1 MNLPTK
7 ALLLDPLPTQDH
19 TTHAAAPQLNPS
31 LSSTSTSMPEHL
43 TPAYWQAGNRHL
55 VKKILCEFTHEKII
69 TPTLY
74 GQKAGLNHYELR
86 LKDSTYYFSAR
97 HYQLDHL
104 AIDADSIRVS
114 LAGQEQALDAMS
126 LIISLKND
134 LGISET
140 LLPTYLEEITSTLY
154 SKAYKLAHQAIPA
167 ATLAR
172 ADYQSIEAGM
182 TEGHP
187 VFIANNGRI
196 GFDMQ
201 DYRQFA
207 PESAMPMQ
215 LIWLGVRKSKTTF
228 AALENLSHD
237 ALLKE
242 ELGQQFT
249 DFQQRLK
256 TQQHDPQD
264 FYFMP
269 VHPWQW
275 REKIARVFAGDIAR
289 GDLVYLGEGREQ
301 YQVQQSIRT
310 FFNLSSPQKCYVK
323 TALSILNMGF
333 MRGLSPLYMSCT
345 PQINAWVANLVESD
359 PYFTQQGFVILK
371 EIAAI
376 GYHHHYYEQALTQ
389 DSAYKKMLSALWR
402 ESPLPH
408 IAPKQNLMTMAA
420 LLHTD
425 HEDKALIS
433 ALITASGLPAKD
445 WLNRYLNLYLSPLLH
460 AFFAYDLVFMPHGE
474 NLILVLD
481 EYVPVKI
488 LMKDIGEEVAVLNG
502 TSPLPDDV
510 KRLEVSLEEEM
521 KLNYILLDIFDCI
534 FRYLAPLID
543 EQTSV
548 SENQFWELV
557 ADNVRDYQAQHPH
570 LAAKFAQYDLF
581 KDSFVRTCLNR
592 IQLNNNQQMIDL
604 ADREKNLRF
613 AGGIDNPLAAFR
625 QSHAFKRPKLG
636 SAESKTR

>member
-1 MNLPTK
+1 MNLATNT
-7 ALLLDPLPTQDH
+7 LLLKPFAQSELPNIE
-19 TTHAAAPQLNPS
+19 ALPS
-31 LSSTSTSMPEHL
+31 YAHVPAHL
-43 TPAYWQAGNRHL
+43 TPQHWQAANRHL

-69 TPTLY
+69 TPQIY
-74 GQKAGLNHYELR
+74 RQAAGINHYELR
-86 LKDSTYYFSAR
+86 LKDCTYYFSAR

-104 AIDADSIRVS
+104 DIATDSIRVTS
-114 LAGQEQALDAMS
+114 AGTERPLDAMR
-126 LIISLKND
+126 LIISLKNV

-167 ATLAR
+167 ATLAK
-172 ADYQSIEAGM
+172 ADYQTIEAGM

-201 DYRQFA
+201 DYYQFA
-207 PESAMPMQ
+207 PESACALQ
-215 LIWLGVRKSKTTF
+215 LVWIAVRKDKTTF
-228 AALENLSHD
+228 SALEGLDHD
-237 ALLKE
+237 SLLKQ
-242 ELGQQFT
+242 ELGEQFT
-249 DFQQRLK
+249 EFQQHLSALG
-256 TQQHDPQD
+256 QAADS

-275 REKIARVFAGDIAR
+275 REKIARTFAGEIAR
-289 GDLVYLGEGREQ
+289 GDIIYLGESQ
-301 YQVQQSIRT
+301 DCYQVQQSIRT
-310 FFNLSSPQKCYVK
+310 FFNLSAPQKCYVK

-345 PQINAWVANLVESD
+345 PQINAWVANLIESD
-359 PYFTQQGFVILK
+359 SYFAEQGFVILK

-376 GYHHHYYEQALTQ
+376 GYHHRYYEEALTQ

-408 IAPKQNLMTMAA
+408 IEPQQTLMTMAA
-420 LLHTD
+420 LLHID
-425 HEDKALIS
+425 HQEQ
-433 ALITASGLPAKD
+433 ALITALIEHSGLSAKE
-445 WLNRYLNLYLSPLLH
+445 WVKRYLKLYLSPLLH

-481 EYVPVKI
+481 AGIPVKI

-502 TSPLPDDV
+502 SEPLPKEV
-510 KRLEVSLEEEM
+510 QRLAVELEEEM

-534 FRYLAPLID
+534 FRYLAPILD
-543 EQTSV
+543 KQTAV
-548 SENQFWELV
+548 SEALFWELV

-570 LAAKFAQYDLF
+570 LADKFAQYDLF

-613 AGGIDNPLAAFR
+613 AGGLDNPLAAFR
-625 QSHAFKRPKLG
+625 QSHAFG
-636 SAESKTR
+636 SANMKLKP

>member
-1 MNLPTK
+1 MNLATN
-7 ALLLDPLPTQDH
+7 ALLLKPFAQTKLPNIE
-19 TTHAAAPQLNPS
+19 ALPSNPHVP
-31 LSSTSTSMPEHL
+31 THL
-43 TPAYWQAGNRHL
+43 TPQHWQAANRHL

-69 TPTLY
+69 TPQIY
-74 GQKAGLNHYELR
+74 AQGAKINHYELR
-86 LKDSTYYFSAR
+86 LNDSTYYFSAR

-104 AIDADSIRVS
+104 EIAADSIRVTS
-114 LAGQEQALDAMS
+114 AGTERPLDAMR
-126 LIISLKND
+126 LIISLKNV

-167 ATLAR
+167 AKLAN
-172 ADYQSIEAGM
+172 ADYQTIEAGM

-201 DYRQFA
+201 DYYQFA
-207 PESAMPMQ
+207 PESATA
-215 LIWLGVRKSKTTF
+215 LKLLWIAVSKDKTTF
-228 AALENLSHD
+228 CALEGLDHD
-237 ALLKE
+237 TLLKQ
-242 ELGQQFT
+242 ELGEQFSE
-249 DFQQRLK
+249 FQQQLIAQGQ
-256 TQQHDPQD
+256 TSDA

-275 REKIARVFAGDIAR
+275 REKIARTFAGEIAR
-289 GDLVYLGEGREQ
+289 GDIIYLGESQ
-301 YQVQQSIRT
+301 DCYQVQQSIRT
-310 FFNLSSPQKCYVK
+310 FFNLSAPQKCYVK

-345 PQINAWVANLVESD
+345 PQINAWVANLIESD
-359 PYFTQQGFVILK
+359 DYFAEQGFVILK

-376 GYHHHYYEQALTQ
+376 GYHHRYYEEALTQ

-408 IAPKQNLMTMAA
+408 IEPQQTLMTMAA
-420 LLHTD
+420 LLHID
-425 HEDKALIS
+425 HQEQ
-433 ALITASGLPAKD
+433 ALITALIEHSGLSAKE
-445 WLNRYLNLYLSPLLH
+445 WVTRYLKLYLSPLLH

-481 EYVPVKI
+481 AGIPVKI

-502 TSPLPDDV
+502 SEPLPQEV
-510 KRLEVSLEEEM
+510 QRLAVALEEEM

-534 FRYLAPLID
+534 FRYLAPILD
-543 EQTSV
+543 KQTEV
-548 SENQFWELV
+548 SEALFWELV

-570 LAAKFAQYDLF
+570 LADKFAQYDLF

-625 QSHAFKRPKLG
+625 QSHAFNPLNQKVK
-636 SAESKTR
+636 SKP

>member
-1 MNLPTK
+1 MNLATNR
-7 ALLLDPLPTQDH
+7 ALLKPFTQAEFPTLE
-19 TTHAAAPQLNPS
+19 AAAHPHIPAHL
-31 LSSTSTSMPEHL
+31 MPE
-43 TPAYWQAGNRHL
+43 YWQAANRHL

-69 TPTLY
+69 TPQIY
-74 GQKAGLNHYELR
+74 RQAAGINHYELR
-86 LKDSTYYFSAR
+86 LKDCTYYFSAR

-104 AIDADSIRVS
+104 EIETGSIRVS
-114 LAGQEQALDAMS
+114 SAGQDKPLDAMS
-126 LIISLKND
+126 LIIQLKD
-134 LGISET
+134 ALGMSET

-167 ATLAR
+167 ATLAK
-172 ADYQSIEAGM
+172 ADYQTIEAGM

-201 DYRQFA
+201 DYYQFA
-207 PESAMPMQ
+207 PESASALQ
-215 LIWLGVRKSKTTF
+215 LVWIAVRKDKTTF
-228 AALENLSHD
+228 SALEGLDHD
-237 ALLKE
+237 SLLKQ
-242 ELGQQFT
+242 ELGEQFT
-249 DFQQRLK
+249 EFQQHLSALG
-256 TQQHDPQD
+256 QAADS

-275 REKIARVFAGDIAR
+275 REKIARTFAGEIAR
-289 GDLVYLGEGREQ
+289 GDIIYLSESQ
-301 YQVQQSIRT
+301 DCYQVQQSIRT
-310 FFNLSSPQKCYVK
+310 FFNLSAPQKCYVK

-345 PQINAWVANLVESD
+345 PQINAWVADLIESD
-359 PYFTQQGFVILK
+359 SYFAEQGFVILK

-376 GYHHHYYEQALTQ
+376 GYHHRYYEEALTQ

-408 IAPKQNLMTMAA
+408 IEPQQTLMTMAA
-420 LLHTD
+420 LLHVD
-425 HEDKALIS
+425 HQEQALLAALIKH
-433 ALITASGLPAKD
+433 SGLSAKE
-445 WLNRYLNLYLSPLLH
+445 WVKRYLNLYLSPLLH

-481 EYVPVKI
+481 AGIPVKI

-502 TSPLPDDV
+502 SEPLPQEV
-510 KRLEVSLEEEM
+510 QRLAVELEEEM

-534 FRYLAPLID
+534 FRYLAPILD
-543 EQTSV
+543 KHTEV
-548 SENQFWELV
+548 SEALFWALV
-557 ADNVRDYQAQHPH
+557 ADNVRDYQAQHPQ
-570 LAAKFAQYDLF
+570 LADKFAQYDLF

-625 QSHAFKRPKLG
+625 QSHTFVNQKLKPK
-636 SAESKTR
+636 S

>member
-1 MNLPTK
+1 MNLATN
-7 ALLLDPLPTQDH
+7 ALLLKRCAQTELPNIE
-19 TTHAAAPQLNPS
+19 ALPS
-31 LSSTSTSMPEHL
+31 YAHVPAHL
-43 TPAYWQAGNRHL
+43 TPQHWQAANRHL
-55 VKKILCEFTHEKII
+55 VKKILCEFTHEKLISPQI
-69 TPTLY
+69 Y
-74 GQKAGLNHYELR
+74 AQGAKVNHYELR
-86 LKDSTYYFSAR
+86 LNDCTYYFSAR

-104 AIDADSIRVS
+104 DIATDSIRVTS
-114 LAGQEQALDAMS
+114 AGTESPLDAMR
-126 LIISLKND
+126 LIISLKNV

-167 ATLAR
+167 AKLAN
-172 ADYQSIEAGM
+172 ADYQTIEAGM

-201 DYRQFA
+201 DYYQFA
-207 PESAMPMQ
+207 PESASALQ
-215 LIWLGVRKSKTTF
+215 LVWIAVRKDKTTF
-228 AALENLSHD
+228 SSLEGLDHD
-237 ALLKE
+237 SLLKQ
-242 ELGQQFT
+242 ELGEQFT
-249 DFQQRLK
+249 EFQQHLSALR
-256 TQQHDPQD
+256 QAADS

-275 REKIARVFAGDIAR
+275 REKIARTFAGEIAR
-289 GDLVYLGEGREQ
+289 GDIIYLGESQ
-301 YQVQQSIRT
+301 DCYQVQQSIRT
-310 FFNLSSPQKCYVK
+310 FFNLSAPQKCYVK

-345 PQINAWVANLVESD
+345 PQINAWVAKLIESD
-359 PYFTQQGFVILK
+359 SYFAEQGFVILK

-376 GYHHHYYEQALTQ
+376 GYHHRYYEEALTQ

-408 IAPKQNLMTMAA
+408 IEPQQTLMTMAA
-420 LLHTD
+420 LLHID
-425 HEDKALIS
+425 HQEQALIA
-433 ALITASGLPAKD
+433 ALIEHSGLSAKE
-445 WLNRYLNLYLSPLLH
+445 WVTRYLKLYLSPLLH

-481 EYVPVKI
+481 AGIPVKI

-502 TSPLPDDV
+502 SEPLPKEV
-510 KRLEVSLEEEM
+510 QRLAVALEEDM

-534 FRYLAPLID
+534 FRYLAPILD
-543 EQTSV
+543 KQTAV
-548 SENQFWELV
+548 SEALFWELV
-557 ADNVRDYQAQHPH
+557 ADNVRDYQAQHPQ
-570 LAAKFAQYDLF
+570 LADKFAQYDLF

-625 QSHAFKRPKLG
+625 QSHAFGNQKFKPKP
-636 SAESKTR
+636 

>member
-1 MNLPTK
+1 MNLATN
-7 ALLLDPLPTQDH
+7 ALLLKRCAQTELPNIE
-19 TTHAAAPQLNPS
+19 ALPS
-31 LSSTSTSMPEHL
+31 YAHVPAHL
-43 TPAYWQAGNRHL
+43 TPQHWQAANRHL
-55 VKKILCEFTHEKII
+55 VKKILCEFTHEKLISPQI
-69 TPTLY
+69 Y
-74 GQKAGLNHYELR
+74 AQGAKVNHYELR
-86 LKDSTYYFSAR
+86 LNDCTYYFSAR

-104 AIDADSIRVS
+104 DIATDSIRVTS
-114 LAGQEQALDAMS
+114 AGTESPLDAMR
-126 LIISLKND
+126 LIISLKNV

-167 ATLAR
+167 AKLAN
-172 ADYQSIEAGM
+172 ADYQTIEAGM

-201 DYRQFA
+201 DYYQFA
-207 PESAMPMQ
+207 PESASALQ
-215 LIWLGVRKSKTTF
+215 LVWIAVRKDKTTF
-228 AALENLSHD
+228 SSLEGLDHD
-237 ALLKE
+237 TLLKQ
-242 ELGQQFT
+242 ELGEQFT
-249 DFQQRLK
+249 EFQQHLSALG
-256 TQQHDPQD
+256 QAANS

-275 REKIARVFAGDIAR
+275 REKIARTFAGEIAR
-289 GDLVYLGEGREQ
+289 GDIIYLGQ
-301 YQVQQSIRT
+301 SQDCYQVQQSIRT
-310 FFNLSSPQKCYVK
+310 FFNLSAPQKCYVK

-345 PQINAWVANLVESD
+345 PQINAWVANLIESD
-359 PYFTQQGFVILK
+359 SYFAEQGFVILK

-376 GYHHHYYEQALTQ
+376 GYHHRYYEEALTQ

-408 IAPKQNLMTMAA
+408 IEPQQTLMTMAA
-420 LLHTD
+420 LLHVD
-425 HEDKALIS
+425 HQEQALLAALI
-433 ALITASGLPAKD
+433 AHSGLSAKE
-445 WLNRYLNLYLSPLLH
+445 WVKRYLNLYLSPLLH

-481 EYVPVKI
+481 AGIPVKI

-502 TSPLPDDV
+502 SEPLPQEV
-510 KRLEVSLEEEM
+510 QRLAVELEEEM

-534 FRYLAPLID
+534 FRYLAPILD
-543 EQTSV
+543 KQTEV
-548 SENQFWELV
+548 SEALFWELV

-570 LAAKFAQYDLF
+570 LADKFAQYDLF

-613 AGGIDNPLAAFR
+613 AGGLNNPLAAFR
-625 QSHAFKRPKLG
+625 QSHAFG
-636 SAESKTR
+636 SANKKLKP

>member
-1 MNLPTK
+1 MNLATNT
-7 ALLLDPLPTQDH
+7 LLLKPFAQSELPNIE
-19 TTHAAAPQLNPS
+19 ALPS
-31 LSSTSTSMPEHL
+31 YAHVPVHL
-43 TPAYWQAGNRHL
+43 TPQHWQAANRHL
-55 VKKILCEFTHEKII
+55 VKKILCEFTHEKLI
-69 TPTLY
+69 TPQIY
-74 GQKAGLNHYELR
+74 AQGAKVNHYELR
-86 LKDSTYYFSAR
+86 LNDCTYYFSAR

-104 AIDADSIRVS
+104 DIATDSIRVTS
-114 LAGQEQALDAMS
+114 AGTERPLDAMR
-126 LIISLKND
+126 LIISLKNV

-167 ATLAR
+167 ATLAK
-172 ADYQSIEAGM
+172 ADYQTIEAGM

-201 DYRQFA
+201 DYYQFA
-207 PESAMPMQ
+207 PESASALQ
-215 LIWLGVRKSKTTF
+215 LVWIAVRKDKTTF
-228 AALENLSHD
+228 SSLEGLDHD
-237 ALLKE
+237 TLLKQ
-242 ELGQQFT
+242 ELGEQFT
-249 DFQQRLK
+249 EFQQHLSALG
-256 TQQHDPQD
+256 QAANS

-275 REKIARVFAGDIAR
+275 REKIARTFAGEIAR
-289 GDLVYLGEGREQ
+289 GDIIYLGQ
-301 YQVQQSIRT
+301 SQDCYQVQQSIRT
-310 FFNLSSPQKCYVK
+310 FFNLSAPQKCYVK

-345 PQINAWVANLVESD
+345 PQINAWVANLIESD
-359 PYFTQQGFVILK
+359 SYFAEQGFVILK

-376 GYHHHYYEQALTQ
+376 GYHHRYYEEALTQ

-408 IAPKQNLMTMAA
+408 IEPQQTLMTMAA
-420 LLHTD
+420 LLHID
-425 HEDKALIS
+425 HQEQ
-433 ALITASGLPAKD
+433 ALITTLIEHSGLSAKE
-445 WLNRYLNLYLSPLLH
+445 WVKRYLKLYLSPLLH

-481 EYVPVKI
+481 AGIPVKI

-502 TSPLPDDV
+502 SEPLPKEV
-510 KRLEVSLEEEM
+510 QRLAVELEEDM

-534 FRYLAPLID
+534 FRYLAPILD
-543 EQTSV
+543 KQTAV
-548 SENQFWELV
+548 SEALFWELV

-570 LAAKFAQYDLF
+570 LADKFAQYDLF

-613 AGGIDNPLAAFR
+613 AGGLDNPLAAFR
-625 QSHAFKRPKLG
+625 QSHAFG
-636 SAESKTR
+636 SANKKLKP

>member
-1 MNLPTK
+1 MNLATNRVLLKPFTQAEFPT
-7 ALLLDPLPTQDH
+7 LE
-19 TTHAAAPQLNPS
+19 AAAHTHVPS
-31 LSSTSTSMPEHL
+31 HLMPE
-43 TPAYWQAGNRHL
+43 YWLAANRHL

-69 TPTLY
+69 TPQIY
-74 GQKAGLNHYELR
+74 RQAAGINHYELR
-86 LKDSTYYFSAR
+86 LKDCTYYFSAR

-104 AIDADSIRVS
+104 EIETGSIRVS
-114 LAGQEQALDAMS
+114 SAGQDKPLDAMS
-126 LIISLKND
+126 LIIKLKD
-134 LGISET
+134 ALGISET

-167 ATLAR
+167 ATLAK
-172 ADYQSIEAGM
+172 ADYQTIEAGM

-201 DYRQFA
+201 DYDQFA
-207 PESAMPMQ
+207 PESASALQ
-215 LIWLGVRKSKTTF
+215 LVWIAVRKDKTTF
-228 AALENLSHD
+228 SALEGLDHD
-237 ALLKE
+237 SLLKQ
-242 ELGQQFT
+242 ELGEQFT
-249 DFQQRLK
+249 AFQQHLSAK
-256 TQQHDPQD
+256 GQAADG

-275 REKIARVFAGDIAR
+275 REKIARTFAGEIAR
-289 GDLVYLGEGREQ
+289 SNIIYLGESQ
-301 YQVQQSIRT
+301 DCYQVQQSIRT
-310 FFNLSSPQKCYVK
+310 FFNLTAPQKCYVK

-345 PQINAWVANLVESD
+345 PQINAWVANLIESD
-359 PYFTQQGFVILK
+359 SYFAEQGFVILK

-376 GYHHHYYEQALTQ
+376 GYHHRYYEEALTQ

-408 IAPKQNLMTMAA
+408 IEPQQTLMTMAA
-420 LLHTD
+420 LLHVD
-425 HEDKALIS
+425 HQEQALLAALI
-433 ALITASGLPAKD
+433 AHSGLSAKE
-445 WLNRYLNLYLSPLLH
+445 WVKRYLNLYLSPLLH

-481 EYVPVKI
+481 AGIPVKI

-502 TSPLPDDV
+502 SEPLPQEV
-510 KRLEVSLEEEM
+510 QRLAVELEEEM

-534 FRYLAPLID
+534 FRYLAPILD
-543 EQTSV
+543 KQTEV
-548 SENQFWELV
+548 SEALFWELV
-557 ADNVRDYQAQHPH
+557 ADNVRDYQAQHPQ
-570 LAAKFAQYDLF
+570 LADKFAQYDLF

-613 AGGIDNPLAAFR
+613 AGEIVNPLTAFR
-625 QSHAFKRPKLG
+625 QSHAFGNQKLKPKP
-636 SAESKTR
+636 

>member
-1 MNLPTK
+1 MNLATNR
-7 ALLLDPLPTQDH
+7 ALLKPFTQIEFPTLE
-19 TTHAAAPQLNPS
+19 AAAHTHVPAHLI
-31 LSSTSTSMPEHL
+31 PE
-43 TPAYWQAGNRHL
+43 YWQAANRHL

-69 TPTLY
+69 TPQIY
-74 GQKAGLNHYELR
+74 RQAAGINHYELR
-86 LKDSTYYFSAR
+86 LKDCTYYFSAR

-104 AIDADSIRVS
+104 EIETGSIRVS
-114 LAGQEQALDAMS
+114 SAGQDKPLDAMS
-126 LIISLKND
+126 LIIKLKD
-134 LGISET
+134 ALGISET

-167 ATLAR
+167 ATLAK
-172 ADYQSIEAGM
+172 ADYQTIEAGM

-201 DYRQFA
+201 DYDQFA
-207 PESAMPMQ
+207 PESASALQ
-215 LIWLGVRKSKTTF
+215 LVWIAVRKDKTTF
-228 AALENLSHD
+228 SALKGLDHD
-237 ALLKE
+237 SLLKQ
-242 ELGQQFT
+242 ELGEQFT
-249 DFQQRLK
+249 EY
-256 TQQHDPQD
+256 QQHLSAKGQAADG

-275 REKIARVFAGDIAR
+275 REKITRTFAGEIAR
-289 GDLVYLGEGREQ
+289 GDIIYLGESQ
-301 YQVQQSIRT
+301 DCYQVQQSIRT
-310 FFNLSSPQKCYVK
+310 FFNLTAPQKCYVK

-345 PQINAWVANLVESD
+345 PQINAWVANLIESD
-359 PYFTQQGFVILK
+359 SYFAEQGFVILK

-376 GYHHHYYEQALTQ
+376 GYHHRYYEEALTQ

-408 IAPKQNLMTMAA
+408 IEPQQTLMTMAA
-420 LLHTD
+420 LLHVD
-425 HEDKALIS
+425 HQEQALLAALI
-433 ALITASGLPAKD
+433 AHSGLSAKE
-445 WLNRYLNLYLSPLLH
+445 WVKRYLNLYLSPLLH

-481 EYVPVKI
+481 AGIPVKI

-502 TSPLPDDV
+502 SEPLPQEV
-510 KRLEVSLEEEM
+510 QRLAVELEEEM

-534 FRYLAPLID
+534 FRYLAPILD
-543 EQTSV
+543 KQTEV
-548 SENQFWELV
+548 SETLFWELV
-557 ADNVRDYQAQHPH
+557 ADNVRDYQAQHPQ
-570 LAAKFAQYDLF
+570 LADKFAQYDLF

-625 QSHAFKRPKLG
+625 QSHAFGNQKLKPKP
-636 SAESKTR
+636 

>member
-1 MNLPTK
+1 MNLATNR
-7 ALLLDPLPTQDH
+7 ALLKPFTQTEFPTLE
-19 TTHAAAPQLNPS
+19 AAAHTHVPAHLI
-31 LSSTSTSMPEHL
+31 PE
-43 TPAYWQAGNRHL
+43 YWQAANRHL

-69 TPTLY
+69 TPQIY
-74 GQKAGLNHYELR
+74 RQAAGINHYELR
-86 LKDSTYYFSAR
+86 LKDCTYYFSAR

-104 AIDADSIRVS
+104 EIETGSIRVS
-114 LAGQEQALDAMS
+114 SAGQDKPLDAMS
-126 LIISLKND
+126 LIIKLKD
-134 LGISET
+134 ALGISET

-167 ATLAR
+167 AALAK
-172 ADYQSIEAGM
+172 ADYQTIEAGM

-201 DYRQFA
+201 DYDQFA
-207 PESAMPMQ
+207 PESASALQ
-215 LIWLGVRKSKTTF
+215 LVWIAVRKDKTTF
-228 AALENLSHD
+228 SALEGLDHD
-237 ALLKE
+237 SLLKQ
-242 ELGQQFT
+242 ELGEQFT
-249 DFQQRLK
+249 AFQQHLSAK
-256 TQQHDPQD
+256 GQAADG

-275 REKIARVFAGDIAR
+275 REKIARTFAGEIAR
-289 GDLVYLGEGREQ
+289 GDIIYLGESQ
-301 YQVQQSIRT
+301 DCYQVQQSIRT
-310 FFNLSSPQKCYVK
+310 FFNLTAPQKCYVK

-345 PQINAWVANLVESD
+345 PQINAWVANLIESD
-359 PYFTQQGFVILK
+359 SYFAEQGFVILK

-376 GYHHHYYEQALTQ
+376 GYHHRYYEEALTQ

-408 IAPKQNLMTMAA
+408 IEPQQTLMTMAA
-420 LLHTD
+420 LLHVD
-425 HEDKALIS
+425 HQEQALLAALI
-433 ALITASGLPAKD
+433 AHSGLSAKE
-445 WLNRYLNLYLSPLLH
+445 WVKRYLNLYLSPLLH

-481 EYVPVKI
+481 AGIPVKI

-502 TSPLPDDV
+502 SEPLPQEV
-510 KRLEVSLEEEM
+510 QRLAVELEEEM

-534 FRYLAPLID
+534 FRYLAPILD
-543 EQTSV
+543 KQTEV
-548 SENQFWELV
+548 SEALFWELV
-557 ADNVRDYQAQHPH
+557 ADNVRDYQAQHPQ
-570 LAAKFAQYDLF
+570 LADKFAQYDLF

-625 QSHAFKRPKLG
+625 QSHAFGNQKLKPKP
-636 SAESKTR
+636 

>member
-1 MNLPTK
+1 MNLATNR
-7 ALLLDPLPTQDH
+7 ALLKPFTQAEFPTLE
-19 TTHAAAPQLNPS
+19 AAARPHVPAHL
-31 LSSTSTSMPEHL
+31 MPE
-43 TPAYWQAGNRHL
+43 YWQAANRHL
-55 VKKILCEFTHEKII
+55 VKKILCEFAHEKII
-69 TPTLY
+69 TPQIY
-74 GQKAGLNHYELR
+74 RQAAGINHYELR
-86 LKDSTYYFSAR
+86 LKDCTYYFSAR

-104 AIDADSIRVS
+104 EIETGSIRVS
-114 LAGQEQALDAMS
+114 SAGQDKPLDAMS
-126 LIISLKND
+126 LIIKLKD
-134 LGISET
+134 ALGMSET

-167 ATLAR
+167 ATLAK
-172 ADYQSIEAGM
+172 ADYQTIEAGM

-201 DYRQFA
+201 DYYQFA
-207 PESAMPMQ
+207 PESASALQ
-215 LIWLGVRKSKTTF
+215 LVWIAVRKDKTTF
-228 AALENLSHD
+228 SSLEGLDHD
-237 ALLKE
+237 SLLKQ
-242 ELGQQFT
+242 ELGEQFT
-249 DFQQRLK
+249 EFQQHLSALG
-256 TQQHDPQD
+256 QAADS

-275 REKIARVFAGDIAR
+275 REKIARTFAGEIAR
-289 GDLVYLGEGREQ
+289 GDIIYLGESQ
-301 YQVQQSIRT
+301 DCYQVQQSIRT
-310 FFNLSSPQKCYVK
+310 FFNLSAPQKCYVK

-345 PQINAWVANLVESD
+345 PQINAWVADLIESD
-359 PYFTQQGFVILK
+359 SYFAEQGFVILK

-376 GYHHHYYEQALTQ
+376 GYHHRYYEEALTQ

-408 IAPKQNLMTMAA
+408 IEPQQTLMTMAA
-420 LLHTD
+420 LLHVD
-425 HEDKALIS
+425 HQEQALLAALI
-433 ALITASGLPAKD
+433 AHSGLSAKE
-445 WLNRYLNLYLSPLLH
+445 WVKRYLNLYLSPLLH

-481 EYVPVKI
+481 AGIPVKI

-502 TSPLPDDV
+502 SEPLPQEV
-510 KRLEVSLEEEM
+510 QRLAVELEEEM

-534 FRYLAPLID
+534 FRYLAPILD
-543 EQTSV
+543 KQTEV
-548 SENQFWELV
+548 SEAQFWELV
-557 ADNVRDYQAQHPH
+557 ADNVRDYQAQHPQ
-570 LAAKFAQYDLF
+570 LADKFAQYDLF
-581 KDSFVRTCLNR
+581 KGSFVRTCLNR

-625 QSHAFKRPKLG
+625 QSHAFGNQKLKPK
-636 SAESKTR
+636 S

>member
-1 MNLPTK
+1 MNLATNR
-7 ALLLDPLPTQDH
+7 ALLKPFTQAEFPTLE
-19 TTHAAAPQLNPS
+19 AAAHPHIPAHL
-31 LSSTSTSMPEHL
+31 MPE
-43 TPAYWQAGNRHL
+43 YWQAANRHL

-69 TPTLY
+69 TPQIY
-74 GQKAGLNHYELR
+74 RQAAGINHYELR
-86 LKDSTYYFSAR
+86 LKNCTYYFSAR

-104 AIDADSIRVS
+104 EIEAGSIRVS
-114 LAGQEQALDAMS
+114 SAGQDKPLDAMS
-126 LIISLKND
+126 LIIQLKD
-134 LGISET
+134 ALGMSET

-167 ATLAR
+167 ATLAK
-172 ADYQSIEAGM
+172 ADYQTIEAGM

-201 DYRQFA
+201 DYYQFA
-207 PESAMPMQ
+207 PESASVLQ
-215 LIWLGVRKSKTTF
+215 LVWIAVRKDKTTF
-228 AALENLSHD
+228 SSLEGLDHD
-237 ALLKE
+237 SLLKQ
-242 ELGQQFT
+242 ELGEQFT
-249 DFQQRLK
+249 EFQQHLSALG
-256 TQQHDPQD
+256 QAADS

-275 REKIARVFAGDIAR
+275 REKIARTFAGEIAR
-289 GDLVYLGEGREQ
+289 GDIIYLGESQ
-301 YQVQQSIRT
+301 DCYQVQQSIRT
-310 FFNLSSPQKCYVK
+310 FLNLSAPQKCYVK

-345 PQINAWVANLVESD
+345 PQINAWVADLIESD
-359 PYFTQQGFVILK
+359 SYFAEQGFVILK

-376 GYHHHYYEQALTQ
+376 GYHHRYYEEALTQ

-408 IAPKQNLMTMAA
+408 IEPQQTLMTMAA
-420 LLHTD
+420 LLHVD
-425 HEDKALIS
+425 HQEQALLA
-433 ALITASGLPAKD
+433 ALITHSGLSAKE
-445 WLNRYLNLYLSPLLH
+445 WVKRYLNLYLSPLLH

-481 EYVPVKI
+481 AGVPVKI

-502 TSPLPDDV
+502 SEPLPQEV
-510 KRLEVSLEEEM
+510 QRLAVELEEEM

-534 FRYLAPLID
+534 FRYLAPILD
-543 EQTSV
+543 KQTEV
-548 SENQFWELV
+548 SEAQFWALV

-570 LAAKFAQYDLF
+570 LADKFARYDLF

-613 AGGIDNPLAAFR
+613 AGEIVNPLAAFR
-625 QSHAFKRPKLG
+625 QSHAFGSVNQKLKPKP
-636 SAESKTR
+636 

>member
-1 MNLPTK
+1 MNLATN
-7 ALLLDPLPTQDH
+7 ALLLKRCAQTELPNIE
-19 TTHAAAPQLNPS
+19 ALPS
-31 LSSTSTSMPEHL
+31 YAHVPAHL
-43 TPAYWQAGNRHL
+43 TPQHWQAANRHL

-69 TPTLY
+69 SPQIY
-74 GQKAGLNHYELR
+74 AQGAKVNHYELR
-86 LKDSTYYFSAR
+86 LNDCTYYFSAR

-104 AIDADSIRVS
+104 DIATDSIRVTS
-114 LAGQEQALDAMS
+114 AGTERPLDAMR
-126 LIISLKND
+126 LIISLKNV

-167 ATLAR
+167 ATLAK
-172 ADYQSIEAGM
+172 ADYQTIEAGM

-201 DYRQFA
+201 DYYQFA
-207 PESAMPMQ
+207 PESASALQ
-215 LIWLGVRKSKTTF
+215 LVWIAVRKDKTTF
-228 AALENLSHD
+228 SSLEGLDHD
-237 ALLKE
+237 TLLKQ
-242 ELGQQFT
+242 ELGEQFT
-249 DFQQRLK
+249 EFQQHLSALG
-256 TQQHDPQD
+256 QAANS

-275 REKIARVFAGDIAR
+275 REKIARTFAGEIAR
-289 GDLVYLGEGREQ
+289 GDIIYLGQ
-301 YQVQQSIRT
+301 SQDCYQVQQSIRT
-310 FFNLSSPQKCYVK
+310 FFNLSAPQKCYVK

-345 PQINAWVANLVESD
+345 PQINAWVANLIESD
-359 PYFTQQGFVILK
+359 SYFAEQGFVILK

-376 GYHHHYYEQALTQ
+376 GYHHRYYEEALTQ

-408 IAPKQNLMTMAA
+408 IEPQQTLMTMAA
-420 LLHTD
+420 LLHID
-425 HEDKALIS
+425 HQEQ
-433 ALITASGLPAKD
+433 ALITALIEHSGLSAKE
-445 WLNRYLNLYLSPLLH
+445 WVKRYLKLYLSPLLH

-481 EYVPVKI
+481 AGIPVKI

-502 TSPLPDDV
+502 SEPLPKEV
-510 KRLEVSLEEEM
+510 QRLAVELEEDM

-534 FRYLAPLID
+534 FRYLAPILD
-543 EQTSV
+543 KQTAV
-548 SENQFWELV
+548 SEALFWELV
-557 ADNVRDYQAQHPH
+557 ADNVRDYQAQHPQ
-570 LAAKFAQYDLF
+570 LADKFAQYDLF

-613 AGGIDNPLAAFR
+613 AGGLDNPLAAFR
-625 QSHAFKRPKLG
+625 QSHAIG
-636 SAESKTR
+636 SANKKLKP

>member
-1 MNLPTK
+1 MNLATNR
-7 ALLLDPLPTQDH
+7 ALLKPFTQAEFPTLE
-19 TTHAAAPQLNPS
+19 AAAHTHVPA
-31 LSSTSTSMPEHL
+31 HL
-43 TPAYWQAGNRHL
+43 ILEYWQAANRHL

-69 TPTLY
+69 TPQIY
-74 GQKAGLNHYELR
+74 RQAAGINHYELR
-86 LKDSTYYFSAR
+86 LKDCTYYFSAR

-104 AIDADSIRVS
+104 EIETGSIRVS
-114 LAGQEQALDAMS
+114 SAGQDKPLDAMS
-126 LIISLKND
+126 LIIKLKD
-134 LGISET
+134 ALGMSET

-167 ATLAR
+167 ATLAK
-172 ADYQSIEAGM
+172 ADYQTIEAGM

-201 DYRQFA
+201 DYYQFA
-207 PESAMPMQ
+207 PESASALQ
-215 LIWLGVRKSKTTF
+215 LVWIAVRKDKTTF
-228 AALENLSHD
+228 SALEGLDHD
-237 ALLKE
+237 SLLKH
-242 ELGQQFT
+242 ELGEQFSA
-249 DFQQRLK
+249 FQQHLSALG
-256 TQQHDPQD
+256 QAADS

-275 REKIARVFAGDIAR
+275 REKIARIFAGEIAR
-289 GDLVYLGEGREQ
+289 GDIIYLGESQ
-301 YQVQQSIRT
+301 DCYQVQQSIRT
-310 FFNLSSPQKCYVK
+310 FFNLTAPQKCYVK

-345 PQINAWVANLVESD
+345 PQINAWVADLIESD
-359 PYFTQQGFVILK
+359 SYFAEQGFVILK

-376 GYHHHYYEQALTQ
+376 GYHHRYYEEALTQ

-408 IAPKQNLMTMAA
+408 IEPQQTLMTMAA
-420 LLHTD
+420 LLHVD
-425 HEDKALIS
+425 HQEQALLA
-433 ALITASGLPAKD
+433 ALITHSGLSAKE
-445 WLNRYLNLYLSPLLH
+445 WVKRYLNLYLSPLLH

-481 EYVPVKI
+481 AGIPVKI

-502 TSPLPDDV
+502 SEPLPQEV
-510 KRLEVSLEEEM
+510 QRLAVELEEEM

-534 FRYLAPLID
+534 FRYLAPILD
-543 EQTSV
+543 KHTEV
-548 SENQFWELV
+548 SEALFWELV
-557 ADNVRDYQAQHPH
+557 ADNVRDYQAQHPQ
-570 LAAKFAQYDLF
+570 LADKFAQYDLF

-613 AGGIDNPLAAFR
+613 AGGIENPLAAFR
-625 QSHAFKRPKLG
+625 QSHAFG
-636 SAESKTR
+636 

>member
-1 MNLPTK
+1 MNLATNR
-7 ALLLDPLPTQDH
+7 ALLKPFTQAEFPTLE
-19 TTHAAAPQLNPS
+19 AAAHPHVPAHL
-31 LSSTSTSMPEHL
+31 MPE
-43 TPAYWQAGNRHL
+43 YWQAANRHL

-69 TPTLY
+69 TPQIY
-74 GQKAGLNHYELR
+74 RQAAGINHYELR
-86 LKDSTYYFSAR
+86 LKDCTYYFSAR

-104 AIDADSIRVS
+104 EIETGSIRVS
-114 LAGQEQALDAMS
+114 SAGQDKPLDAMS
-126 LIISLKND
+126 LIIQLKD
-134 LGISET
+134 ALGMSET

-167 ATLAR
+167 ATLAK
-172 ADYQSIEAGM
+172 ADYQTIEAGM

-201 DYRQFA
+201 DYYQFA
-207 PESAMPMQ
+207 PESACT
-215 LIWLGVRKSKTTF
+215 LRLVWIAVRKDKTTF
-228 AALENLSHD
+228 SSLEGLDHD
-237 ALLKE
+237 SLLKL
-242 ELGQQFT
+242 ELGEQFT
-249 DFQQRLK
+249 EFQQHLSALG
-256 TQQHDPQD
+256 QAADS

-275 REKIARVFAGDIAR
+275 REKIARTFAGEIAR
-289 GDLVYLGEGREQ
+289 CDIIYLGESQ
-301 YQVQQSIRT
+301 DCYQVQQSIRT
-310 FFNLSSPQKCYVK
+310 FFNLSAPQKCYVK

-345 PQINAWVANLVESD
+345 PQINAWVADLIESD
-359 PYFTQQGFVILK
+359 SYFAEQGFVILK

-376 GYHHHYYEQALTQ
+376 GYHHRYYEEALTQ

-408 IAPKQNLMTMAA
+408 IEPQQTLMTMAA
-420 LLHTD
+420 LLHVD
-425 HEDKALIS
+425 HQEQALLAALIKH
-433 ALITASGLPAKD
+433 SGLSAKE
-445 WLNRYLNLYLSPLLH
+445 WVKRYLNLYLSPLLH

-481 EYVPVKI
+481 AGIPVKI

-502 TSPLPDDV
+502 SEPLPQEV
-510 KRLEVSLEEEM
+510 QRLVVELEEEM

-534 FRYLAPLID
+534 FRYLAPILD
-543 EQTSV
+543 KQTEV
-548 SENQFWELV
+548 CEAQFWALV
-557 ADNVRDYQAQHPH
+557 ADNVRDYQAQHPQ
-570 LAAKFAQYDLF
+570 LADKFARYDLF

-613 AGGIDNPLAAFR
+613 AGEIVNPLAAFR
-625 QSHAFKRPKLG
+625 QSHAFVNQKLKPK
-636 SAESKTR
+636 S

>member
-1 MNLPTK
+1 MNLATNR
-7 ALLLDPLPTQDH
+7 ALLKPFTQAEFPTLE
-19 TTHAAAPQLNPS
+19 AAAHPHVPAHL
-31 LSSTSTSMPEHL
+31 MPE
-43 TPAYWQAGNRHL
+43 YWQAANRHL

-69 TPTLY
+69 SPQIY
-74 GQKAGLNHYELR
+74 RQAAGINHYELR
-86 LKDSTYYFSAR
+86 LKDCTYYFSAR

-104 AIDADSIRVS
+104 EIEAGSIRVS
-114 LAGQEQALDAMS
+114 SAGQDKPLDAMS
-126 LIISLKND
+126 LIIKLKD
-134 LGISET
+134 ALGMSET

-167 ATLAR
+167 TTLAK
-172 ADYQSIEAGM
+172 ADYQTIEAGM

-201 DYRQFA
+201 DYDQFA
-207 PESAMPMQ
+207 PESASALQ
-215 LIWLGVRKSKTTF
+215 LVWIAVRKDKTTF
-228 AALENLSHD
+228 SSLEGLDHD
-237 ALLKE
+237 SLLKQ
-242 ELGQQFT
+242 ELGEQFT
-249 DFQQRLK
+249 KFQQHLSALG
-256 TQQHDPQD
+256 QAADS

-275 REKIARVFAGDIAR
+275 REKIARTFAGEIAR
-289 GDLVYLGEGREQ
+289 GDIIYLGESQ
-301 YQVQQSIRT
+301 DCYQVQQSIRT
-310 FFNLSSPQKCYVK
+310 FFNLSAPQKCYVK

-345 PQINAWVANLVESD
+345 PQINAWVADLIESD
-359 PYFTQQGFVILK
+359 SYFAEQGFVILK

-376 GYHHHYYEQALTQ
+376 GYHHRYYEEALTQ

-408 IAPKQNLMTMAA
+408 IEPQQTLMTMAA
-420 LLHTD
+420 LLHVD
-425 HEDKALIS
+425 HQEQALLAALIKH
-433 ALITASGLPAKD
+433 SGLSAKE
-445 WLNRYLNLYLSPLLH
+445 WVKRYLNLYLSPLLH

-481 EYVPVKI
+481 AGIPVKI

-502 TSPLPDDV
+502 SEPLPQEV
-510 KRLEVSLEEEM
+510 QRLAVELEEEM

-534 FRYLAPLID
+534 FRYLAPILD
-543 EQTSV
+543 KQTEV
-548 SENQFWELV
+548 SEAQFWELV
-557 ADNVRDYQAQHPH
+557 ADNVRDYQAQHPQ
-570 LAAKFAQYDLF
+570 LADKFAQYDLF

-625 QSHAFKRPKLG
+625 QSHAFGNQKLKPK
-636 SAESKTR
+636 S

>member
-1 MNLPTK
+1 MNLATNR
-7 ALLLDPLPTQDH
+7 ALLKPFTQAEFPTLE
-19 TTHAAAPQLNPS
+19 AAAHPHVPAHL
-31 LSSTSTSMPEHL
+31 MPE
-43 TPAYWQAGNRHL
+43 YWQAANRHL

-69 TPTLY
+69 TPQIY
-74 GQKAGLNHYELR
+74 RQAAGINHYELR
-86 LKDSTYYFSAR
+86 LKDCTYYFSAR

-104 AIDADSIRVS
+104 EIETGSIRVS
-114 LAGQEQALDAMS
+114 SAGQDKPLDAMS
-126 LIISLKND
+126 LIIKLKD
-134 LGISET
+134 ALGMSET

-167 ATLAR
+167 ATLAK
-172 ADYQSIEAGM
+172 ADYQTIEAGM

-201 DYRQFA
+201 DYYQFA
-207 PESAMPMQ
+207 PESASALQ
-215 LIWLGVRKSKTTF
+215 LVWIAVRKDKTTF
-228 AALENLSHD
+228 SALEGLDHD
-237 ALLKE
+237 SLLKQ
-242 ELGQQFT
+242 ELGEQFT
-249 DFQQRLK
+249 EFQQHLSALG
-256 TQQHDPQD
+256 QAADS

-275 REKIARVFAGDIAR
+275 REKIARTFAGEIAR
-289 GDLVYLGEGREQ
+289 GDIIYLGESQ
-301 YQVQQSIRT
+301 DCYQVQQSIRT
-310 FFNLSSPQKCYVK
+310 FFNLSAPQKCYVK

-345 PQINAWVANLVESD
+345 PQINAWVANLIESD
-359 PYFTQQGFVILK
+359 SYFAKQGFVILK

-376 GYHHHYYEQALTQ
+376 GYHHRYYEEALTQ
-389 DSAYKKMLSALWR
+389 DSACKKMLSALWR

-408 IAPKQNLMTMAA
+408 IEPQQTLMTMAA
-420 LLHTD
+420 LLHVD
-425 HEDKALIS
+425 HQEQALLAALIKH
-433 ALITASGLPAKD
+433 SGLSAKE
-445 WLNRYLNLYLSPLLH
+445 WVKRYLNLYLSPLLH

-481 EYVPVKI
+481 AGVPVKI

-502 TSPLPDDV
+502 SEPLPQEV
-510 KRLEVSLEEEM
+510 QRLAVELEEEM

-534 FRYLAPLID
+534 FRYLAPILD
-543 EQTSV
+543 KQTEV
-548 SENQFWELV
+548 SEAQFWALV
-557 ADNVRDYQAQHPH
+557 ADNVRDYQAHHPQ
-570 LAAKFAQYDLF
+570 LADKFAQYDLF

-625 QSHAFKRPKLG
+625 QSHAFGNQKLKPK
-636 SAESKTR
+636 S

>member
-1 MNLPTK
+1 MNLATNRALFKPFTQAEFPT
-7 ALLLDPLPTQDH
+7 LE
-19 TTHAAAPQLNPS
+19 AAAHTHVPAHL
-31 LSSTSTSMPEHL
+31 MPE
-43 TPAYWQAGNRHL
+43 YWQAANRHL

-69 TPTLY
+69 TPQIY
-74 GQKAGLNHYELR
+74 RQAAGINHYELR
-86 LKDSTYYFSAR
+86 LKDCTYYFSAR

-104 AIDADSIRVS
+104 DIATDSIRVTS
-114 LAGQEQALDAMS
+114 AGTERPLDAMR
-126 LIISLKND
+126 LIISLKNV

-167 ATLAR
+167 ATLAK
-172 ADYQSIEAGM
+172 ADYQTIEAGM

-201 DYRQFA
+201 DYYQFA
-207 PESAMPMQ
+207 PESASALQ
-215 LIWLGVRKSKTTF
+215 LVWIAVRKDKTTF
-228 AALENLSHD
+228 SALEGLDHD
-237 ALLKE
+237 SLLKQ
-242 ELGQQFT
+242 ELGEQFT
-249 DFQQRLK
+249 EFQQHLSALG
-256 TQQHDPQD
+256 QAADS

-275 REKIARVFAGDIAR
+275 REKIARTFAGEIAR
-289 GDLVYLGEGREQ
+289 GDIIYLGESQ
-301 YQVQQSIRT
+301 DCYQVQQSIRT
-310 FFNLSSPQKCYVK
+310 FFNLSAPQKCYVK

-345 PQINAWVANLVESD
+345 PQINAWVAKLIESD
-359 PYFTQQGFVILK
+359 SYFAEQGFVILK

-376 GYHHHYYEQALTQ
+376 GYHHRYYEEALTQ

-408 IAPKQNLMTMAA
+408 IEPQQNLMTMAA
-420 LLHTD
+420 LLHID
-425 HEDKALIS
+425 HQEQALIA
-433 ALITASGLPAKD
+433 ALIEHSGLSAKE
-445 WLNRYLNLYLSPLLH
+445 WVTRYLNLYLSPLLH

-481 EYVPVKI
+481 AGIPVKI

-502 TSPLPDDV
+502 SEPLPQEV
-510 KRLEVSLEEEM
+510 QRLAVELEEEM

-534 FRYLAPLID
+534 FRYLAPILD
-543 EQTSV
+543 KHTEV
-548 SENQFWELV
+548 SEALFWALV
-557 ADNVRDYQAQHPH
+557 ADNVRDYQAQHPQ
-570 LAAKFAQYDLF
+570 LADKFAQYDLF

-613 AGGIDNPLAAFR
+613 AGGLDNPLAAFR
-625 QSHAFKRPKLG
+625 QSHAFGNQKLKPK
-636 SAESKTR
+636 S

>member
-1 MNLPTK
+1 MNLATN
-7 ALLLDPLPTQDH
+7 ALLLKPFAHTKLPNIED
-19 TTHAAAPQLNPS
+19 LPS
-31 LSSTSTSMPEHL
+31 YPHVPAHL
-43 TPAYWQAGNRHL
+43 TPQHWQAANRHL

-69 TPTLY
+69 TPQIY
-74 GQKAGLNHYELR
+74 AQGAKINHYELW
-86 LKDSTYYFSAR
+86 LNDSTYYFSAR

-104 AIDADSIRVS
+104 EIAADSIRVTS
-114 LAGQEQALDAMS
+114 AGTERPLDAMR
-126 LIISLKND
+126 LIINLKNV
-134 LGISET
+134 LGMSET

-167 ATLAR
+167 AKLAI
-172 ADYQSIEAGM
+172 ADYQTLEAGM

-201 DYRQFA
+201 DYYQFA
-207 PESAMPMQ
+207 PESATA
-215 LIWLGVRKSKTTF
+215 LKLLWIAVSKDKTTF
-228 AALENLSHD
+228 STLEGLDHD
-237 ALLKE
+237 TLLKQ
-242 ELGQQFT
+242 ELGEQFSE
-249 DFQQRLK
+249 FQQLLIAQGQ
-256 TQQHDPQD
+256 TSDA

-275 REKIARVFAGDIAR
+275 REKIARTFAGEIAR
-289 GDLVYLGEGREQ
+289 GDIIYLGQ
-301 YQVQQSIRT
+301 SQDCYQVQQSIRT
-310 FFNLSSPQKCYVK
+310 FFNLSAPQKCYVK

-345 PQINAWVANLVESD
+345 PQINAWVANLIESD
-359 PYFTQQGFVILK
+359 DYFAEQGFVILK

-376 GYHHHYYEQALTQ
+376 GYHHRYYEEALTQ

-408 IAPKQNLMTMAA
+408 IEPQQTLMTMAA
-420 LLHTD
+420 LLHID
-425 HEDKALIS
+425 HQEQ
-433 ALITASGLPAKD
+433 ALITALIEHSGLSAKE
-445 WLNRYLNLYLSPLLH
+445 WVTRYLKLYLSPLLH

-481 EYVPVKI
+481 AGIPVKI

-502 TSPLPDDV
+502 SEPLPQEV
-510 KRLEVSLEEEM
+510 QRLAVALEEEM

-534 FRYLAPLID
+534 FRYLAPILD
-543 EQTSV
+543 KQTEV
-548 SENQFWELV
+548 SEALFWELV

-570 LAAKFAQYDLF
+570 LANKFAQYDLF
-581 KDSFVRTCLNR
+581 KDCFVRTCLNR

-625 QSHAFKRPKLG
+625 QSHAFG
-636 SAESKTR
+636 SANQKLKPKP

>member
-1 MNLPTK
+1 MNLATNR
-7 ALLLDPLPTQDH
+7 ALLKPFTQAEFPTLE
-19 TTHAAAPQLNPS
+19 AAAHPHVPAHL
-31 LSSTSTSMPEHL
+31 MPE
-43 TPAYWQAGNRHL
+43 YWQAANRHL

-69 TPTLY
+69 SPQIY
-74 GQKAGLNHYELR
+74 RQAAGINHYELR
-86 LKDSTYYFSAR
+86 LKDCTYYFSAR

-104 AIDADSIRVS
+104 EIEAGSIRVS
-114 LAGQEQALDAMS
+114 SAGQDKPLDAMS
-126 LIISLKND
+126 LIIKLKD
-134 LGISET
+134 ALGMSET

-167 ATLAR
+167 ATLAK
-172 ADYQSIEAGM
+172 ADYQTIEAGM

-201 DYRQFA
+201 DYYQFA
-207 PESAMPMQ
+207 PESASALQ
-215 LIWLGVRKSKTTF
+215 LVWIAVRKDKTTF
-228 AALENLSHD
+228 SSLEGLDHD
-237 ALLKE
+237 SLLKQ
-242 ELGQQFT
+242 ELGEQFT
-249 DFQQRLK
+249 EFQQHLSALG
-256 TQQHDPQD
+256 QAADS

-275 REKIARVFAGDIAR
+275 REKIARTFAGEIAR
-289 GDLVYLGEGREQ
+289 GDIIYLGESQ
-301 YQVQQSIRT
+301 DCYQVQQSIRT
-310 FFNLSSPQKCYVK
+310 FFNLSAPQKCYVK

-345 PQINAWVANLVESD
+345 PQINAWVAKLIESD
-359 PYFTQQGFVILK
+359 SYFAKQGFVILK

-376 GYHHHYYEQALTQ
+376 GYHHRYYEEALTQ

-408 IAPKQNLMTMAA
+408 IEPQQTLMTMAA
-420 LLHTD
+420 LLHVD
-425 HEDKALIS
+425 HQEQALLA
-433 ALITASGLPAKD
+433 ALITHSGLSAKE
-445 WLNRYLNLYLSPLLH
+445 WVKRYLNLYLSPLLH

-481 EYVPVKI
+481 AGIPVKI

-502 TSPLPDDV
+502 SEPLPKEV
-510 KRLEVSLEEEM
+510 QRLAVELEEEM

-534 FRYLAPLID
+534 FRYLAPILD
-543 EQTSV
+543 KQTEV
-548 SENQFWELV
+548 SEALFWALV
-557 ADNVRDYQAQHPH
+557 ADNVRDYQAQHPQ
-570 LAAKFAQYDLF
+570 LADKFAQYDLF
-581 KDSFVRTCLNR
+581 KGSFVRTCLNR

-625 QSHAFKRPKLG
+625 QSHAFGNQKLKPK
-636 SAESKTR
+636 S